1 MKAIII
7 CQSIHKKNTWRI
19 AQAMAAVLNCPVL
32 KPQDAD
38 PLAISECDLVGFG
51 SGIYFGSH
59 QRMILDLGERLLP
72 AEGRKAFIFSTSGA
86 GPKMDQYHHKK
97 LRELLQ
103 GVGYGV
109 VGEWSCKAFDE
120 FGPFKLIGGL
130 NQGRPNEDD
139 FQNAKEFVKK
149 LNY

>member
-59 QRMILDLGERLLP
+59 HRMILDLGERLLP

-109 VGEWSCKAFDE
+109 VGGVLVLLAVIFREE
-120 FGPFKLIGGL
+120 
-130 NQGRPNEDD
+130 
-139 FQNAKEFVKK
+139 
-149 LNY
+149 